1 MKGQFLQWPL
11 SRRALTALVA
21 LVALG
26 GCASVAPPA
35 APTPTA
41 PDPLVRS
48 YAGRLAVQVEGDAA
62 RSFSAGFDLQ
72 GTDARGQLALI
83 SPIGTQVGRAVWEP
97 GTVLWQSA
105 DGERRFDSLDTLAEE
120 MLGEAVPLA
129 ALFDW
134 MAGRPWG
141 ARPSRPLMPE
151 EGAIASAPGFRQLGW
166 TVQTGHASDGLIV
179 AQRRLPAP
187 TLTVRIKLDTP

>member
-1 MKGQFLQWPL
+1 MK
-11 SRRALTALVA
+11 RRALLLLAAASATLA
-21 LVALG
+21 
-26 GCASVAPPA
+26 GCATVTPPTA
-35 APTPTA
+35 A
-41 PDPLVRS
+41 PDPLARS
-48 YAGRLAVQVEGDAA
+48 YAGRLAVKVEGDDA

-72 GTDARGQLALI
+72 GTDVRGQLALI
-83 SPIGTQVGRAVWEP
+83 SPIGTQVGRAVWQP
-97 GTVLWQSA
+97 GSVLWQSA
-105 DGERRFDSLDTLAEE
+105 DGDRRFDSLDALAEE

-141 ARPSRPLMPE
+141 VLPSRPLTAGDGVGTE
-151 EGAIASAPGFRQLGW
+151 AGFRQLGW
-166 TVQTGHASDGLIV
+166 NVQTGRVADGVIV